1 MNSTAFVSTSK
12 ITGTINLRQLS
23 VLYAR
28 IALGCAFLSAV
39 ASRFG
44 LWDWHIDMKHFANF
58 VQYTAEVNSF
68 MPASTIPFLAWM
80 ATVAE
85 TSLGI
90 TLILGVW
97 PRQVAFAVAI
107 LLTIF
112 GTAMAVSF
120 GLKSPMDYS
129 VYSAS
134 AAALLL
140 ASCRSNQ
147 SKIES

>member
-1 MNSTAFVSTSK
+1 MYRSAFASTSK
-12 ITGTINLRQLS
+12 ITATINLRQLS
-23 VLYAR
+23 VHYAR

-44 LWDWHIDMKHFANF
+44 LWDRHIDMKHFANF

-90 TLILGVW
+90 ALILGVW
-97 PRQVAFAVAI
+97 PRQVAFAAAI

-147 SKIES
+147 SKI

>member
-1 MNSTAFVSTSK
+1 
-12 ITGTINLRQLS
+12 
-23 VLYAR
+23 
-28 IALGCAFLSAV
+28 
-39 ASRFG
+39 
-44 LWDWHIDMKHFANF
+44 MKHFANF

>member
-1 MNSTAFVSTSK
+1 MNSTAFASTSK

-44 LWDWHIDMKHFANF
+44 LWDRHIDMKHFANF

-90 TLILGVW
+90 ALILGVW
-97 PRQVAFAVAI
+97 PRQVAFAAAI

-112 GTAMAVSF
+112 GTAMAVFLRAQVTHGLFRLLRVSCGSF
-120 GLKSPMDYS
+120 ALHP
-129 VYSAS
+129 
-134 AAALLL
+134 AAQI
-140 ASCRSNQ
+140 NP
-147 SKIES
+147 K